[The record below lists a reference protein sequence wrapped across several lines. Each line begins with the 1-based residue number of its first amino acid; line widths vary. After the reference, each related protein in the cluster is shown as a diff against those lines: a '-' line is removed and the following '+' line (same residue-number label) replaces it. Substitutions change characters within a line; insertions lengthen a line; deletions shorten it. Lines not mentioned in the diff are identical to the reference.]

1 MYFEELKVG
10 MAVDIP
16 PATITKRN
24 MLEFARVYDNIL
36 IHTDEDYA
44 KNSCF
49 KGLIAPGVMSFMSV
63 WAKFIEV
70 SFFKESFLAGT
81 ALKIEWEKPVYAG
94 DVLYGIATVTD
105 LKPRNEKNGLVYLEV
120 KAYNQNKEFVLI
132 GKVELV
138 IKINLKNK
146 NPV

>member
-10 MAVDIP
+10 ITVDIP
-16 PATITKRN
+16 PAIITKSN
-24 MLEFARVYDNIL
+24 MLKFAKVYDNIL
-36 IHTDEDYA
+36 IHTDEEYA

-81 ALKIEWEKPVYAG
+81 ALQIEWKKPVYAG
-94 DVLYGIATVTD
+94 DVLSGIATLID
-105 LKPRNEKNGLVYLEV
+105 LKPRNEKNGLAYLEV
-120 KAYNQNKEFVLI
+120 KAYNQNKDLVLI

-146 NPV
+146 NPA